1 MSDLEVLSSRLQT
14 MLEQFLVVTEN
25 VRARRAVSVT
35 PQKTSNHRLDSMT
48 NLFRTLFVN
57 SIYQNQYGHY
67 HVDEN
72 PLRVYHNLAKAVL
85 GLVSMAEREGL
96 DLMTY
101 VEQAVTSADDHS
113 IRAFIREASSFRSY
127 VTVLSEQVLEQ
138 IKAEPSSL
146 LLEPVQP
153 FFQRKAE

>member
-1 MSDLEVLSSRLQT
+1 MSDLEVLSNRLQA

-25 VRARRAVSVT
+25 VRARRVVSVT
-35 PQKTSNHRLDSMT
+35 SQKTSNHHLDSMT

-72 PLRVYHNLAKAVL
+72 PLHVHHNLAKAVL
-85 GLVSMAEREGL
+85 GLVSLAEREGL

-101 VEQAVTSADDHS
+101 VEEAVKSADDS
-113 IRAFIREASSFRSY
+113 AIQTFIREASSFRAY
-127 VTVLSEQVLEQ
+127 VTVLTEQVLEQ

-146 LLEPVQP
+146 LLEPVVSL
-153 FFQRKAE
+153 FQRKA